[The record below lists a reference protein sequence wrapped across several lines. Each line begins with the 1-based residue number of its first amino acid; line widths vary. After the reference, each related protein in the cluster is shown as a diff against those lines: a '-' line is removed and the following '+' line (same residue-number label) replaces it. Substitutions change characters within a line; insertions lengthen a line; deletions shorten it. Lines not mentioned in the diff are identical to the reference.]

1 MRSSRGTLEW
11 KSTKKK
17 GICLRKMRVDR
28 NQQEAVPAE
37 SSVRGGVPVIEKL
50 RIVKLEDQRLEGV
63 DSKSVIAC

>member
-1 MRSSRGTLEW
+1 
-11 KSTKKK
+11 
-17 GICLRKMRVDR
+17 MRVDR